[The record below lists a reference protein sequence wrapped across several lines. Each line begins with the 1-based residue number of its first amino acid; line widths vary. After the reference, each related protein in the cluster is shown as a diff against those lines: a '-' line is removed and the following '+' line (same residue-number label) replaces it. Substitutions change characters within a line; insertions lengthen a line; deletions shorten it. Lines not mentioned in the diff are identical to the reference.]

1 MAEVLV
7 SKRELLE
14 MYGISYGAL
23 YRWKRIGLIP
33 ESWFIRKSTPVG
45 QETFFERDR
54 ICPRIEMILSR
65 KDGVSLDELAD
76 ELIGEKQK
84 KSSQR
89 CLVIETEY
97 DKHTYPLEQLVSC
110 SVTEG
115 NSKKSLIEYLKEV
128 EL

>member
-1 MAEVLV
+1 MGVVLV
-7 SKRELLE
+7 PKRELLE

-65 KDGVSLDELAD
+65 KDGVSLEELAD

>member
-1 MAEVLV
+1 
-7 SKRELLE
+7 

-54 ICPRIEMILSR
+54 ICSRIEMILSR
-65 KDGVSLDELAD
+65 KDGVSLEELAD

-110 SVTEG
+110 SVAEG

>member
-1 MAEVLV
+1 MDEVLV

-65 KDGVSLDELAD
+65 KDGVSLEELAD

-84 KSSQR
+84 RSSQR

-110 SVTEG
+110 SVAEG

>member
-1 MAEVLV
+1 MDEVLV

-33 ESWFIRKSTPVG
+33 ASWFIRKSTPVG

-54 ICPRIEMILSR
+54 RCPRIEMILSR
-65 KDGVSLDELAD
+65 KDGVSLEELAD

-84 KSSQR
+84 RSSQR